1 MNLNYYTLEA
11 SSAATGTQ
19 GGMQSMLVMVIYL
32 AVIFGAMYFL
42 LIRPQRKKQKEGR
55 SRAAAEILTM
65 IGQFVNDYG
74 QLSICNEA
82 GEISIDSYNI
92 SAVTINWD
100 TEDD

>member
-1 MNLNYYTLEA
+1 MYMESSVRIGRYIFSVDSDDELVAFIEA
-11 SSAATGTQ
+11 AEK
-19 GGMQSMLVMVIYL
+19 LKEE
-32 AVIFGAMYFL
+32 
-42 LIRPQRKKQKEGR
+42 RKKQKEGR

-65 IGQFVNDYG
+65 IGQFVDDYG

-82 GEISIDSYNI
+82 GEISINSYNI

>member
-1 MNLNYYTLEA
+1 MESSVRIGQYIFSVDSDDELVAFIEA
-11 SSAATGTQ
+11 AEK
-19 GGMQSMLVMVIYL
+19 LKEEH
-32 AVIFGAMYFL
+32 
-42 LIRPQRKKQKEGR
+42 KKQKEGR

-65 IGQFVNDYG
+65 IGQFVDNYG

-82 GEISIDSYNI
+82 GEISINSYNI

>member
-1 MNLNYYTLEA
+1 MYME
-11 SSAATGTQ
+11 SSVRIGQYIFSVDSDNELAAFIKAAEK
-19 GGMQSMLVMVIYL
+19 LKEE
-32 AVIFGAMYFL
+32 
-42 LIRPQRKKQKEGR
+42 RKKQKEER
-55 SRAAAEILTM
+55 SCAAAEILTM
-65 IGQFVNDYG
+65 IGQFVDDYG

>member
-1 MNLNYYTLEA
+1 MYMESSVRIGQYIFSVDSDDELVAFIEA
-11 SSAATGTQ
+11 AGR
-19 GGMQSMLVMVIYL
+19 LKEE
-32 AVIFGAMYFL
+32 
-42 LIRPQRKKQKEGR
+42 RKKQKEER

-65 IGQFVNDYG
+65 IGQFVDDYG

-82 GEISIDSYNI
+82 GEISIDSCNI

>member
-1 MNLNYYTLEA
+1 MYMESSVRIGQYIFSVDSDEELTAFIEA
-11 SSAATGTQ
+11 AGR
-19 GGMQSMLVMVIYL
+19 LKEE
-32 AVIFGAMYFL
+32 
-42 LIRPQRKKQKEGR
+42 RKKQKEER

-65 IGQFVNDYG
+65 IGQFVDDYG

-92 SAVTINWD
+92 SAVSINWD

>member
-1 MNLNYYTLEA
+1 MYMESSVRIGQYIFSVDSDEELAAFIEA
-11 SSAATGTQ
+11 AGR
-19 GGMQSMLVMVIYL
+19 LKEE
-32 AVIFGAMYFL
+32 
-42 LIRPQRKKQKEGR
+42 RKKQNEVR

-65 IGQFVNDYG
+65 IGQFVDDYG

-82 GEISIDSYNI
+82 GEISINSYNI

>member
-1 MNLNYYTLEA
+1 MYMESSVRIGQYIFSVDSDDELVAFIEA
-11 SSAATGTQ
+11 AEK
-19 GGMQSMLVMVIYL
+19 LKEE
-32 AVIFGAMYFL
+32 
-42 LIRPQRKKQKEGR
+42 RKKQKEGR

-65 IGQFVNDYG
+65 IGQFVDNYG

-82 GEISIDSYNI
+82 GEISINSYNI

>member
-1 MNLNYYTLEA
+1 MESSVRIGKYIFSVGSDEELVAFIEA
-11 SSAATGTQ
+11 AEK
-19 GGMQSMLVMVIYL
+19 LKEE
-32 AVIFGAMYFL
+32 
-42 LIRPQRKKQKEGR
+42 RRKQKEER
-55 SRAAAEILTM
+55 SRVAAEILTM
-65 IGQFVNDYG
+65 IGQFVDDYG

>member
-1 MNLNYYTLEA
+1 MYMESSVRIGQYIFSVDSDEELTAFIEA
-11 SSAATGTQ
+11 AKQ
-19 GGMQSMLVMVIYL
+19 LKVE
-32 AVIFGAMYFL
+32 
-42 LIRPQRKKQKEGR
+42 REKQKEER
-55 SRAAAEILTM
+55 SRVAAEIVAM
-65 IGQFVNDYG
+65 IDQFVADYG

>member
-1 MNLNYYTLEA
+1 MYMESSVRIGQYIFSVDSDDELVAFIEA
-11 SSAATGTQ
+11 AEK
-19 GGMQSMLVMVIYL
+19 LKEE
-32 AVIFGAMYFL
+32 
-42 LIRPQRKKQKEGR
+42 RKKQKEGR

-82 GEISIDSYNI
+82 GEISINSYNI